1 MDIRNFFGEKKGVN
15 AVATVVEDIP
25 KPMRRKTIV
34 NDDDSDTESPSEL
47 VSTSTET
54 LTTKSES
61 SKSPARPSVKLTAK
75 PSAKPTAKPSAK
87 PSALFQPAK
96 SKQPVVE
103 SETVRAAVAVAVVAS
118 AQPSSLSPVASTVAS
133 SSSSA
138 SSSTVSNG
146 KIDGPDET
154 TASTSELPADIETK
168 VVDAVVASVKSKGV
182 GLTAVSTDFSD
193 IITWKAGE
201 SIPYLALVNTFE
213 AISKISGRLEKE
225 IFFCRLFRAIISTT
239 PSELD
244 AIVHLASNS
253 VGPAYEGLELGIGD
267 SLLVK
272 AVCEA
277 TGRKKDAV
285 EEDYEREG
293 DLGTVA
299 LLSRNSQKTLSF
311 AAKPKPLHAVH
322 VLEMLRAITRTKGER
337 AQGRKVDIIKG
348 IMVKCQGSEA
358 KYIVRALQGKLRIG
372 TAEQTVLVALAH
384 SFASSSYSGP
394 KSSSI
399 PSSVSVA
406 VKGQVSHNEDEVD
419 EDEGEDEN
427 ENEEENVDE
436 VEIDKKN
443 GKSNKSEKQK
453 MKELSRDQEGNLRTS
468 CSDLIMQL
476 LFKRSS
482 HSRVAIRILHDCY
495 RDDNNDKSSNDNS
508 SISSRQL
515 SWISHA
521 SLPSYTPS
529 Q

>member
-15 AVATVVEDIP
+15 AVATTAAVVEDIP
-25 KPMRRKTIV
+25 KLLRRKTIV

-75 PSAKPTAKPSAK
+75 PSAKATAKPSAK

-103 SETVRAAVAVAVVAS
+103 SVTVGAAVAVAVVAS
-118 AQPSSLSPVASTVAS
+118 AQPSSLSPVATIVAS
-133 SSSSA
+133 SPSA

-154 TASTSELPADIETK
+154 TVSTSELPADIETK
-168 VVDAVVASVKSKGV
+168 VVDAVVASVKSRV

-225 IFFCRLFRAIISTT
+225 TFFCRLFRAIISTT

-311 AAKPKPLHAVH
+311 AAKPKPLHAIH

-384 SFASSSYSGP
+384 SFALSSYSGP
-394 KSSSI
+394 KSSTSM

-406 VKGQVSHNEDEVD
+406 VKGKAPHNEDE
-419 EDEGEDEN
+419 EDEEGGEDEN
-427 ENEEENVDE
+427 ENEEENEDE
-436 VEIDKKN
+436 VEVDKKN

-453 MKELSRDQEGNLRTS
+453 IKELSRDQEGNLRTS
-468 CSDLIMQL
+468 YSDLIIQL
-476 LFKRSS
+476 LHSSSS
-482 HSRVAIRILHDCY
+482 HYRVDITILHDCY
-495 RDDNNDKSSNDNS
+495 RDDNNDQSNT
-508 SISSRQL
+508 ITK
-515 SWISHA
+515 IV
-521 SLPSYTPS
+521 TIKK
-529 Q
+529 

>member
-1 MDIRNFFGEKKGVN
+1 VTSVISVMDIRNFFGDKKGVN
-15 AVATVVEDIP
+15 AVATPAAVVEDIP
-25 KPMRRKTIV
+25 KPLRRKTIV
-34 NDDDSDTESPSEL
+34 NDDDSDTESPSEM

-75 PSAKPTAKPSAK
+75 PSAKSTAKPSAK

-103 SETVRAAVAVAVVAS
+103 SVPVGAGVAVAVVAS
-118 AQPSSLSPVASTVAS
+118 AQPSSLSPVASTVA

-154 TASTSELPADIETK
+154 TASTSELPADVETK
-168 VVDAVVASVKSKGV
+168 VDSVVASVKSKGV
-182 GLTAVSTDFSD
+182 GLTVVSTDFSD

-225 IFFCRLFRAIISTT
+225 SFFCRLFRAIISTT

-311 AAKPKPLHAVH
+311 AAKPKPLHATH

-384 SFASSSYSGP
+384 SFALNSSSGP
-394 KSSSI
+394 KSSTSI

-406 VKGQVSHNEDEVD
+406 VKGKVSHNEYEDE
-419 EDEGEDEN
+419 EEGEDEN
-427 ENEEENVDE
+427 EEENEDE
-436 VEIDKKN
+436 DVIDKKN
-443 GKSNKSEKQK
+443 GKSTKSEKLQ

-468 CSDLIMQL
+468 CPDFIIQL
-476 LFKRSS
+476 LFKKSS
-482 HSRVAIRILHDCY
+482 HFRVATTILHDY
-495 RDDNNDKSSNDNS
+495 NSDDNNDKSNHDKT
-508 SISSRQL
+508 
-515 SWISHA
+515 A
-521 SLPSYTPS
+521 V
-529 Q
+529 

>member
-1 MDIRNFFGEKKGVN
+1 MDIRNFFGEKKGVD
-15 AVATVVEDIP
+15 AVATPAAVVEDIP
-25 KPMRRKTIV
+25 KPLRRKTIV

-75 PSAKPTAKPSAK
+75 PSAKPTAKTSAK

-96 SKQPVVE
+96 LKQPVVE
-103 SETVRAAVAVAVVAS
+103 SVTVGAAVAVVAS

-133 SSSSA
+133 SASA
-138 SSSTVSNG
+138 LSSTISNG
-146 KIDGPDET
+146 KTDGSDET
-154 TASTSELPADIETK
+154 TALTSELPADIETK
-168 VVDAVVASVKSKGV
+168 VVDTVVASVKSKGV
-182 GLTAVSTDFSD
+182 GLTNVSTDFSD
-193 IITWKAGE
+193 LITWKAGE
-201 SIPYLALVNTFE
+201 SIPYMALVSTFE

-225 IFFCRLFRAIISTT
+225 SIFCRLFRAIISTT

-244 AIVHLASNS
+244 TIVHLASNS

-311 AAKPKPLHAVH
+311 AAKPKPLHAMH

-384 SFASSSYSGP
+384 SFALSSYSGS
-394 KSSSI
+394 KSSISI
-399 PSSVSVA
+399 LSSVSVA
-406 VKGQVSHNEDEVD
+406 VKGKVPHNEDEDEEGGEDESDEENDD
-419 EDEGEDEN
+419 EDEIEKKN
-427 ENEEENVDE
+427 SKSSKS
-436 VEIDKKN
+436 DKK
-443 GKSNKSEKQK
+443 KIE
-453 MKELSRDQEGNLRTS
+453 ELSRDPEGNLRTS
-468 CSDLIMQL
+468 CSDLIIKL
-476 LFKRSS
+476 L
-482 HSRVAIRILHDCY
+482 H
-495 RDDNNDKSSNDNS
+495 
-508 SISSRQL
+508 
-515 SWISHA
+515 
-521 SLPSYTPS
+521 T
-529 Q
+529 

>member
-1 MDIRNFFGEKKGVN
+1 M
-15 AVATVVEDIP
+15 
-25 KPMRRKTIV
+25 
-34 NDDDSDTESPSEL
+34 
-47 VSTSTET
+47 
-54 LTTKSES
+54 
-61 SKSPARPSVKLTAK
+61 
-75 PSAKPTAKPSAK
+75 
-87 PSALFQPAK
+87 ALPL
-96 SKQPVVE
+96 P
-103 SETVRAAVAVAVVAS
+103 
-118 AQPSSLSPVASTVAS
+118 

-138 SSSTVSNG
+138 STLVASSSTV
-146 KIDGPDET
+146 PDESIS
-154 TASTSELPADIETK
+154 ATSELPMDIETK
-168 VVDAVVASVKSKGV
+168 AVDAVVASVKGKGI
-182 GLTAVSTDFSD
+182 GLTAAPTDFSD
-193 IITWKAGE
+193 IITWKVGE

-225 IFFCRLFRAIISTT
+225 SFFCRLFRAIISTT

-311 AAKPKPLHAVH
+311 AAKPKPLHAIH

-384 SFASSSYSGP
+384 SFALNSNSGL
-394 KSSSI
+394 KSSA
-399 PSSVSVA
+399 SVTSAFKDKALHSEEVE
-406 VKGQVSHNEDEVD
+406 ED
-419 EDEGEDEN
+419 
-427 ENEEENVDE
+427 EEENDDE
-436 VEIDKKN
+436 SADEIENDKKN
-443 GKSNKSEKQK
+443 DDTTKSERK
-453 MKELSRDQEGNLRTS
+453 MT
-468 CSDLIMQL
+468 
-476 LFKRSS
+476 
-482 HSRVAIRILHDCY
+482 
-495 RDDNNDKSSNDNS
+495 DKSSKS
-508 SISSRQL
+508 EEG
-515 SWISHA
+515 
-521 SLPSYTPS
+521 
-529 Q
+529 

>member
-15 AVATVVEDIP
+15 AVATTAAVVEDIP
-25 KPMRRKTIV
+25 KPLRTKTVV
-34 NDDDSDTESPSEL
+34 NDDDSDAESPSEL

-75 PSAKPTAKPSAK
+75 PSAKPTAKPSA
-87 PSALFQPAK
+87 LFQPAK
-96 SKQPVVE
+96 TKQPVVE
-103 SETVRAAVAVAVVAS
+103 SVTVGAAVAVAVVAS

-133 SSSSA
+133 SSSA
-138 SSSTVSNG
+138 SSSTGSNE
-146 KIDGPDET
+146 KIDGPAAT
-154 TASTSELPADIETK
+154 TASTSELPTDIETK
-168 VVDAVVASVKSKGV
+168 VVDSVVASVKSKGV

-225 IFFCRLFRAIISTT
+225 TFFCRLFRAIISTT

-311 AAKPKPLHAVH
+311 AAKPKPLHAIH

-384 SFASSSYSGP
+384 SFALSSYSGP
-394 KSSSI
+394 KSSSSI
-399 PSSVSVA
+399 SSSVSIA
-406 VKGQVSHNEDEVD
+406 VKGEVPHNEDEVD
-419 EDEGEDEN
+419 EEEGEDEDEN
-427 ENEEENVDE
+427 ENEEENEDE
-436 VEIDKKN
+436 VKIDKKN

-453 MKELSRDQEGNLRTS
+453 IKELSRDQEGNLRTS
-468 CSDLIMQL
+468 CSYLIIQL
-476 LFKRSS
+476 LFEKSS
-482 HSRVAIRILHDCY
+482 HFRVAITILLDYY
-495 RDDNNDKSSNDNS
+495 RDHHDNN

-515 SWISHA
+515 SCIPHA
-521 SLPSYTPS
+521 SLPSYTL
-529 Q
+529 